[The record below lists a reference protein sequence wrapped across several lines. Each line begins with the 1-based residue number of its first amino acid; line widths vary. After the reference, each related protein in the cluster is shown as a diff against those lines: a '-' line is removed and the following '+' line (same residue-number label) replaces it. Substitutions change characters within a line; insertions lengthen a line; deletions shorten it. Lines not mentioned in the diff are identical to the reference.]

1 MPEDITPEQAEALKI
16 AGELID
22 AGVPVFAA
30 APNPDRPGQYYL
42 PYAWQQTQ
50 PFSRHALEQW
60 QPGWALGAVG
70 GWIADFLDF
79 DPRNGGNE
87 SEKELHLQNQ
97 TPRAYGVQL
106 TPSGGKHLIIS
117 PSGERKA
124 TGFMPGVDLQSGSA
138 APDEHGSHGR
148 GFIYIAPT
156 VRPSKAPETLGQLRP
171 YVWQEPPD
179 MEYLAEFSGS
189 DDTLDGVLARVHAA
203 RSAGSALPR
212 ESSPAPAGASQL
224 FGASSWGEKRQFTR
238 AEAEAFCLPHLEAL
252 QRAQIGE
259 IEEHANRAA
268 VALAHFVPELWS
280 ATEAYDVLTVALS
293 HTAYDP
299 SHPASGW
306 GAEKFKPVLDGRRPP
321 LDGWKAVRAVT
332 PAEAAASFG
341 APVQQPTS
349 LPATPEQAQ
358 DMVQALLAEMLTPD
372 QIEAKPAPRALIKG
386 LLNLDSCAWL
396 IGAPGSKKSFVV
408 LDMAAH
414 VVQDKPWQGLKVH
427 SGTVVMIVAEGAGGM
442 SNRIKAYQ
450 QQHGAIGERM
460 RILPR
465 PVQVSDIAG
474 WQVLVEACRRLEP
487 VMVVIDTQARVTVG
501 LEENSAKE
509 MGIFVEAAERIR
521 AATGAC
527 VIPVHHT
534 GRQGGDARGSSAI
547 DGAQGTE
554 LKVVRQDAMTG
565 VLKTEKQKD
574 LEERPEMPL
583 YFERVVIGV
592 DEDGE
597 EITSLVL
604 RESNEFIRA
613 ASDLPVPEEWEV
625 RHPGVQIQIIRVLR
639 DQGLD
644 AGLTKPEARRNVADR
659 WYSGVSGRDKGL
671 RTSTFDT
678 AWNTLRKRELITNV
692 SGERWAL
699 DEVAMEAE
707 TAS

>member
-1 MPEDITPEQAEALKI
+1 
-16 AGELID
+16 
-22 AGVPVFAA
+22 
-30 APNPDRPGQYYL
+30 
-42 PYAWQQTQ
+42 
-50 PFSRHALEQW
+50 
-60 QPGWALGAVG
+60 
-70 GWIADFLDF
+70 
-79 DPRNGGNE
+79 
-87 SEKELHLQNQ
+87 
-97 TPRAYGVQL
+97 
-106 TPSGGKHLIIS
+106 
-117 PSGERKA
+117 
-124 TGFMPGVDLQSGSA
+124 
-138 APDEHGSHGR
+138 
-148 GFIYIAPT
+148 
-156 VRPSKAPETLGQLRP
+156 
-171 YVWQEPPD
+171 
-179 MEYLAEFSGS
+179 
-189 DDTLDGVLARVHAA
+189 
-203 RSAGSALPR
+203 
-212 ESSPAPAGASQL
+212 
-224 FGASSWGEKRQFTR
+224 
-238 AEAEAFCLPHLEAL
+238 
-252 QRAQIGE
+252 
-259 IEEHANRAA
+259 
-268 VALAHFVPELWS
+268 
-280 ATEAYDVLTVALS
+280 
-293 HTAYDP
+293 
-299 SHPASGW
+299 
-306 GAEKFKPVLDGRRPP
+306 
-321 LDGWKAVRAVT
+321 
-332 PAEAAASFG
+332 
-341 APVQQPTS
+341 
-349 LPATPEQAQ
+349 
-358 DMVQALLAEMLTPD
+358 
-372 QIEAKPAPRALIKG
+372 
-386 LLNLDSCAWL
+386 
-396 IGAPGSKKSFVV
+396 V

-450 QQHGAIGERM
+450 QQYGAIGERM

-604 RESNEFIRA
+604 REANEFVRA

>member
-124 TGFMPGVDLQSGSA
+124 TGFMPGVDLQSGA
-138 APDEHGSHGR
+138 AQPDEHGGHGR